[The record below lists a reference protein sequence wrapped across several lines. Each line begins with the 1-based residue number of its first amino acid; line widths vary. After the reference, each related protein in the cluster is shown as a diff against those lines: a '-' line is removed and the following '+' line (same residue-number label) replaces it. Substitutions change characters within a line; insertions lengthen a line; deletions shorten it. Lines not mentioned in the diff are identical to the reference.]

1 MSDTGVPATGVAATQ
16 ETSSGSGL
24 LRNNLVVA
32 AGTALSRVTGLARF
46 IVFAAVIGRDA
57 LGDAYLLANE
67 TPNIIYD
74 TPKDPRQTFQQ
85 SHSTSLNV
93 STAKGYVD
101 CRLPCGH
108 LRQAGPDTLARG

>member
-1 MSDTGVPATGVAATQ
+1 MSNTGAPATGVAATQ

-57 LGDAYLLANE
+57 LGDA
-67 TPNIIYD
+67 
-74 TPKDPRQTFQQ
+74 
-85 SHSTSLNV
+85 H
-93 STAKGYVD
+93 
-101 CRLPCGH
+101 
-108 LRQAGPDTLARG
+108 